1 MLEDSEVL
9 LNISINSYTYT
20 IKKKYMKSLNEIYQN
35 YSAPDHH
42 GDKGT
47 IHTYIEI
54 YERVLEKYRTN
65 STVLEIGIYNG
76 LSLRMWNDYF
86 IDSKI
91 YGIDIH
97 MNEFTNQLINEN
109 YNLIIGN
116 ACDVSIL
123 NNFNDVVFDV
133 IVDDGSHVLSEQV
146 MTFNLFKSKMKNG
159 GVFII
164 EDVLNIDSTKSL
176 FEGLHDNC
184 EIIDNRHIKNRHDD
198 VMVIYRF

>member
-1 MLEDSEVL
+1 
-9 LNISINSYTYT
+9 
-20 IKKKYMKSLNEIYQN
+20 MKSLNEIYQN

-133 IVDDGSHVLSEQV
+133 IVDDGSHVLSEQI
-146 MTFNLFKSKMKNG
+146 MPFNLFKSKMKSG
-159 GVFII
+159 GIFII
-164 EDVLNIDSTKSL
+164 EDVLDIDNTKSL

>member
-1 MLEDSEVL
+1 
-9 LNISINSYTYT
+9 
-20 IKKKYMKSLNEIYQN
+20 MKSLNEIYQN